1 MALISMI
8 PSQTSGEGGVV
19 ILMPRGLGLEK
30 MVTRSSRPIRPYL

>member
-8 PSQTSGEGGVV
+8 PSQTSGEGGV

-30 MVTRSSRPIRPYL
+30 TAI

>member
-8 PSQTSGEGGVV
+8 PSQTSGEGVV